1 MEHPFPTTQRNPWRF
16 QPFSG
21 QPAFPFCPLVG
32 IGGDEADSLHIFVGG
47 KRCGNGKHPF
57 ITLS

>member
-1 MEHPFPTTQRNPWRF
+1 MKHPFPTTQRNPWRF

-32 IGGDEADSLHIFVGG
+32 TGGGEADSFHFLAGG
-47 KRCGNGKHPF
+47 KRCGNGYLPF
-57 ITLS
+57 TTLS

>member
-32 IGGDEADSLHIFVGG
+32 TERGEPDSFHFFAVG
-47 KRCGNGKHPF
+47 KRCGNGNLPF
-57 ITLS
+57 TTLL